1 MKAFERPFRELEQFN
16 KIQEGLKTQKGLY
29 WIDGCSDS
37 ARLHFS
43 YSLASDYKYNLIITY
58 NEIRAREIFEEYNS
72 FDKNTVYYPAKDLMF
87 FSADLHGNLIV
98 KQRMQ
103 AVKAITEKERLTV
116 ITTVDALMDALLPM
130 EEIKKHSIHL
140 DSTTSIQIDT
150 FEQCLVELGYERNYQ
165 VDAPG
170 QFAVRG
176 GIVDVFCLTEEN
188 PYRIEFWGDEID
200 LLKTFDVE
208 SQRGID
214 NLSEIDIFPA
224 SEVILDKICLN
235 NGINKIK
242 SDMEKAYE
250 VFRKA
255 MQTEEAYRLKTSI
268 NELLERIENNMAG
281 SSIDGYLTY
290 FVDNYAGLLDYFD
303 LDKTLLTLDEPVRLV
318 ERARAVELEFR
329 TSMENRIS
337 KGYAV
342 SGQANM
348 LRSAEAVIARLSG
361 LNGIGFFAL
370 NNNADGFSEKA
381 RYELSMH
388 SVPTYSK
395 DFNMLVKELKKWK
408 NSGYRVILYSMS
420 RTRANRLSQEFVDN
434 GLNSFFTEDGEHEI
448 KPGEIMTLYGHVR
461 SGYECSDIKYVVLSE
476 NDIFGHRKAVKKKKK
491 QYEGTKISSFNE
503 LKVGDFVVH
512 ENHGLGVYRGI
523 EKVEIDK
530 VLKDY
535 VKIEYADGGN
545 LFVLATQL
553 DSIQKYASVD
563 AKPPKLNR
571 LGGKEWVKTKKKVQ
585 TAVEEVARDLVELY
599 AARSRAEGFEFS
611 EDNVWQQEF
620 EEMFPYEETLDQI
633 AAIDATKR
641 DMESKKVMD
650 RLICGDVGF
659 GKTEIAIRA
668 AFKAVQD
675 SKQVVYLV
683 PTTVLAMQH
692 YETFMERMKNY
703 PVRVELLCRF
713 RTPAQQKVAIEG
725 VRKGSVDILIGTHR
739 VLSKDV
745 EFKNLGLLII
755 DEEQRFGVNHKEKIK
770 KLKENI
776 DVLTLTA
783 TPIPRTLHMS
793 LVGIRDMSVL
803 EEAPSERVP
812 IQTFVMEYN
821 EEMIREAITREI
833 ARDGQVYYVFNRV
846 NQIEEVT
853 GRIAKLVPQARVAF
867 AHGQMSERDLEARML
882 AFVNHEIDV
891 LVSTTI
897 IETGLDI
904 SNVNTMIIHDAENFG
919 LSQLY
924 QLRGRVGRS
933 NRTAYAFLMYRR
945 NKMLTE
951 VAQKRLEAIKD
962 FTELGSGIKIAMRD
976 LELRGAGTLLGKSQH
991 GHMEAVGYDLYC
1003 KMLNEAV
1010 KLQKGENVSEGF
1022 ETNVEMNADAYIPD
1036 KYIPN
1041 EFQKLDIYKR
1051 IAELENEEECEDMKD
1066 ELSDRFG
1073 DIPKVVDNLL
1083 RIAMVKAKA
1092 HNLYISS
1099 VDVKNEYI
1107 RLQMYER
1114 AVINAAK
1121 IPELIDMYDKSLS
1134 FRADVKP
1141 YFIYKLKKNK
1151 RGEMENSMEAVENL
1165 LINMEVLK
1173 ETGEHM

>member
-1 MKAFERPFRELEQFN
+1 MKAFEQALRELEQFN
-16 KIQEGLKTQKGLY
+16 KVQEGLKNEKGLY

-37 ARLHFS
+37 AKLHFS
-43 YSLASDYKYNLIITY
+43 YSLACDYKYNLIITH
-58 NEIRAREIFEEYNS
+58 NEIRAKEIYEEYNS
-72 FDKNTVYYPAKDLMF
+72 FDNNTVYYPAKDLMF
-87 FSADLHGNLIV
+87 FSADLHGNLII
-98 KQRMQ
+98 KQRMK
-103 AVKAITEKERLTV
+103 AVKAIAESEKLTV
-116 ITTVDALMDALLPM
+116 VTTVDALMDALLSM
-130 EEIKKHSIHL
+130 EEIRKHVIHL
-140 DSTTSIQIDT
+140 DNTTVISIEA
-150 FEQCLVELGYERNYQ
+150 FERKLIELGYERNYQ
-165 VDAPG
+165 VEAAG

-200 LLKTFDVE
+200 LLKTFDAE
-208 SQRGID
+208 SQRGIE
-214 NLSEIDIFPA
+214 NLQEIDIFPA
-224 SEVILDKICLN
+224 NEIILDRKCLD
-235 NGINKIK
+235 NGIDRIK
-242 SDMEKAYE
+242 KDMEKAYN
-250 VFRKA
+250 VFRKS
-255 MQTEEAYRLKTSI
+255 MNTEEAFRIKTTV
-268 NELLERIENNMAG
+268 NELVERIENNM
-281 SSIDGYLTY
+281 SLSCIDSYLTY
-290 FVDNYAGLLDYFD
+290 FVEEYVGLLDYFD
-303 LDKTLLTLDEPVRLV
+303 LDKTMITLDEPVRIV
-318 ERARAVELEFR
+318 ERARVVELEFR
-329 TSMENRIS
+329 TGMENRIS
-337 KGYAV
+337 KGYAIA
-342 SGQANM
+342 GQANM
-348 LRSAEAVIARLSG
+348 IRSAESVIARLNS

-370 NNNADGFSEKA
+370 NNNADGLMPKD
-381 RYELSMH
+381 RYCLSMH
-388 SVPTYSK
+388 SVPGYSK
-395 DFNMLVKELKKWK
+395 DFGLLVKELKKWK
-408 NSGYRVILYSMS
+408 AGGYRIVLYSMS
-420 RTRANRLSQEFVDN
+420 RTRANRLSQEFVEN
-434 GLNSFFTEDGEHEI
+434 GLNSFFTEDGAHEI

-461 SGYECSDIKYVVLSE
+461 SGYECSDIKFVVLSE
-476 NDIFGHRKAVKKKKK
+476 NDIFGQRKTVKKKKK
-491 QYEGTKISSFNE
+491 QYEGAKISGFNE

-512 ENHGLGVYRGI
+512 EKHGLGVYRGI
-523 EKVEIDK
+523 EKVEIEK

-553 DSIQKYASVD
+553 ESIQKYAGMD

-585 TAVEEVARDLVELY
+585 TAVEEVAKDLVELY
-599 AARSRAEGFEFS
+599 AARSHAEGFEFS

-620 EEMFPYEETLDQI
+620 EEMFPYEETPDQL
-633 AAIDATKR
+633 AAIEATKR
-641 DMESKKVMD
+641 DMESRKVMD

-683 PTTVLAMQH
+683 PTTILAMQH

-713 RTPAQQKVAIEG
+713 RTPAQQKEALMG
-725 VRKGSVDILIGTHR
+725 VKKGNVDILIGTHR

-770 KLKENI
+770 KLKQNV
-776 DVLTLTA
+776 DVLTLSA

-793 LVGIRDMSVL
+793 LIGIRDMSVL
-803 EEAPSERVP
+803 EEAPSQRVP

-821 EEMIREAITREI
+821 EEMIREAIIREI
-833 ARDGQVYYVFNRV
+833 ARNGQVYYVFNRV
-846 NQIEEVT
+846 KDIEEMT
-853 GRIAKLVPQARVAF
+853 NKIAKIVPEAKVAF
-867 AHGQMSERDLEARML
+867 AHGQMSERELEKMMF

-951 VAQKRLEAIKD
+951 VAEKRLAAIKD

-976 LELRGAGTLLGKSQH
+976 LELRGAGTVLGKSQH
-991 GHMEAVGYDLYC
+991 GHMSAVGYDLYC

-1010 KLQKGENVSEGF
+1010 KIQKGETVSDVF
-1022 ETNVEMNADAYIPD
+1022 ETNVEMNVDAYIPN

-1041 EFQKLDIYKR
+1041 EFLKLDIYKR
-1051 IAELENEEECEDMKD
+1051 IAELENEDECEDMKD

-1083 RIAMVKAKA
+1083 RIAMIKSKA
-1092 HNLYISS
+1092 HRLYIVS
-1099 VDVKNEYI
+1099 VDVKSEYI
-1107 RLQMYER
+1107 RLQMYEK
-1114 AVINAAK
+1114 AEINAAK
-1121 IPELIDMYDKSLS
+1121 IPEVVGMYDNQLS

-1151 RGEMENSMEAVENL
+1151 RGETENAMEATENL
-1165 LINMEVLK
+1165 LINMEALI
-1173 ETGEHM
+1173 EA